1 MSEQS
6 GWRAN
11 LEAGR
16 LERILQ
22 PRKRSPSEAVEGI
35 MLKRRPI
42 RLLGK
47 ANVLQEETVKSTVEA
62 AGVGVLASG

>member
-1 MSEQS
+1 
-6 GWRAN
+6 
-11 LEAGR
+11 
-16 LERILQ
+16 
-22 PRKRSPSEAVEGI
+22 

-42 RLLGK
+42 GLLGK